1 MRGRRPD
8 QELIAI
14 AIGVLVALAL
24 AAPASAGPLIDRLAT
39 SDRTELA
46 AAVAAIEAAPPGDPE
61 LADALFA
68 AARACEDTLV
78 DPPRALALYE
88 RILRDHPDA
97 GVSIAA
103 RRRADALRNR
113 VGGHSEFAREAADF
127 AHLVADAD
135 TLPATEVLA
144 RGEALATPDW
154 SGAPEVALWLAE
166 WQRRRGQIREA
177 RARYAAIAARWPTTT
192 HAVIALRG
200 GAGTAIDLH
209 DWDGAEALASRLP
222 AEETAD
228 RVLRDEILET
238 AARGRLRG
246 RLLLLAW
253 VVVALVVAGLGASL
267 AEAIL
272 RGGRTRPV
280 LRPPI
285 EVIFMMPVAVV
296 LGGVA
301 LTTHQLIAPAVIVL
315 SLGGLILTWLS
326 GATLDTLRARNRP
339 TRRRAFG
346 HAALCF
352 LAIGALLYIVL
363 MRDNLLDMVIE
374 TVRFGPE
381 G

>member
-1 MRGRRPD
+1 MPGRRPD
-8 QELIAI
+8 QELIAVI
-14 AIGVLVALAL
+14 AIGVLVALVTT
-24 AAPASAGPLIDRLAT
+24 ASAGPLIDRLAT

-46 AAVAAIEAAPPGDPE
+46 AAVAAIESAPLDDPE
-61 LADALFA
+61 RADALFA
-68 AARACEDTLV
+68 AARVCEDTLV

-113 VGGHSEFAREAADF
+113 VGGHNEFAREAGEF
-127 AHLVADAD
+127 AHLVAEAD
-135 TLPATEVLA
+135 QLTATEVLA
-144 RGEALATPDW
+144 RGEALSTPDW

-166 WQRRRGQIREA
+166 WQRRHGQLREA
-177 RARYAAIAARWPTTT
+177 RARYAAVAARWPNT
-192 HAVIALRG
+192 APAIIALRG
-200 GAGTAIDLH
+200 GAGTAIELG
-209 DWDGAEALASRLP
+209 DWDGAEALAGRLP
-222 AEETAD
+222 VEEVAD

-238 AARGRLRG
+238 AERGRLRG
-246 RLLLLAW
+246 RLLTFAW
-253 VVVALVVAGLGASL
+253 LVVAMMFAALAASL
-267 AEAIL
+267 AEASL
-272 RGGRTRPV
+272 RGGRVRPV

-285 EVIFMMPVAVV
+285 EVVFMMPVAIV

-315 SLGGLILTWLS
+315 SVGGLTLTWLS

-346 HAALCF
+346 HAVLCF
-352 LAIGALLYIVL
+352 VAVVALLYIVL